1 MHGHGDPAT
10 HRAEAVV
17 QRHWHA
23 DSSVRLENEEI
34 KESKLGKKNKLCNE
48 KTLSKNTVVYNR
60 ISSSLV

>member
-17 QRHWHA
+17 QRHWHT

-34 KESKLGKKNKLCNE
+34 KESKLGKKQNFAMKRL
-48 KTLSKNTVVYNR
+48 
-60 ISSSLV
+60 